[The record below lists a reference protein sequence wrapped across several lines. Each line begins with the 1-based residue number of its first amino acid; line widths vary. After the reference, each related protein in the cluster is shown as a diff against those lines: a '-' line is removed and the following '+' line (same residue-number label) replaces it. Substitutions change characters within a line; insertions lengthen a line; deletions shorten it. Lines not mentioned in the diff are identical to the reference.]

1 MSAEVKITKDT
12 LDEYLKELGKEF
24 RKLNG
29 TAMPAEIILVG
40 GASVVANYGFRDVT
54 YDIDAFIKASSAMQE
69 AITRVGDKHDLPY
82 GWINSDFT
90 KTCSF
95 TPKIAEF
102 SKHYRTF
109 SNILNVRTV
118 TGEYL
123 IAMKLMSGRVYK
135 YDLSDIVGIL
145 HEQQSNDTP
154 IGKTDIERA
163 CKQIYGD
170 NVILSEYSQKLLNK
184 VFESS
189 DLLSLYNELRDDETE
204 NKQILKQ
211 FDSDYPGVLNAKNIS
226 SIIEN
231 AKSDRK

>member
-1 MSAEVKITKDT
+1 MSVEIRITKDT

-69 AITRVGDKHDLPY
+69 AITRVGDKHDLPF

-95 TPKIAEF
+95 TPKISEF

-109 SNILNVRTV
+109 SNILDVRTISA
-118 TGEYL
+118 EYL
-123 IAMKLMSGRVYK
+123 IAMKLMSGREYK
-135 YDLSDIVGIL
+135 YDLSDVVGIVIE
-145 HEQQSNDTP
+145 HENSGKPINKLDILSAVKSLYGEVTLPDVSDELLDEIFDCEEKQSLFDSMR
-154 IGKTDIERA
+154 TDEMQNKETLTA
-163 CKQIYGD
+163 FNEQYPGELNTD
-170 NVILSEYSQKLLNK
+170 NVKSVI
-184 VFESS
+184 
-189 DLLSLYNELRDDETE
+189 ETF
-204 NKQILKQ
+204 K
-211 FDSDYPGVLNAKNIS
+211 
-226 SIIEN
+226 
-231 AKSDRK
+231 RK

>member
-1 MSAEVKITKDT
+1 MSAEIKITKDT

-54 YDIDAFIKASSAMQE
+54 YDIDAFIMASSAMQE
-69 AITRVGDKHDLPY
+69 AITRVGDRHDLPF

-95 TPKIAEF
+95 TPKISEF
-102 SKHYRTF
+102 SKYYRTF
-109 SNILNVRTV
+109 SNVLEVRTI

-145 HEQQSNDTP
+145 LEQQDNGTP
-154 IGKTDIERA
+154 IGKSDIERA
-163 CKQIYGD
+163 CKQIYGE
-170 NVILSEYSQKLLNK
+170 NVILTEYSLKLLNK
-184 VFESS
+184 IFEST
-189 DLLSLYNELRDDETE
+189 DLSSLYNELRNDETE

-211 FDSDYPGVLNAKNIS
+211 FDSDYPGVLNSKNIS